1 MGIGELDLRTS
12 KSADVF
18 STCESDDCVYRI
30 VPRVTHSDSCKGAF
44 LSPLSAWAKIRLH
57 FIGHYQRTLGPLP
70 ILECCTT
77 GARRAA
83 WVLQEKLM
91 RPG

>member
-30 VPRVTHSDSCKGAF
+30 VPRVTHSDSCTEAF
-44 LSPLSAWAKIRLH
+44 LSPLSAWADVRLH
-57 FIGHYQRTLGPLP
+57 FIGHYRRILGL
-70 ILECCTT
+70 C
-77 GARRAA
+77 
-83 WVLQEKLM
+83 QS
-91 RPG
+91 